1 VLFNDLLHATNV
13 LLVITI
19 TKSRLENSVF
29 VRVNHAACSL
39 IDIDR
44 VMDVDISL
52 NKSDDMPI
60 AKLENLNLQECK
72 TSSTTLG

>member
-13 LLVITI
+13 LLVIRI
-19 TKSRLENSVF
+19 TKSLLENSVF

-52 NKSDDMPI
+52 NKSAMPI
-60 AKLENLNLQECK
+60 AKLETLTCK
-72 TSSTTLG
+72 SARPVPRR

>member
-1 VLFNDLLHATNV
+1 VLFNDLLRATNV
-13 LLVITI
+13 LLVIRI
-19 TKSRLENSVF
+19 TKSPLENSVF

-52 NKSDDMPI
+52 NKSGMPI